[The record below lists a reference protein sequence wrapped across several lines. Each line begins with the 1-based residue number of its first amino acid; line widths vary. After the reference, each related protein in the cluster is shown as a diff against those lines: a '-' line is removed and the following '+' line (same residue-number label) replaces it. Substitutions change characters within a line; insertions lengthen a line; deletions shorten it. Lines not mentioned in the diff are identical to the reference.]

1 MEPVGRSRGM
11 LIFWGERVNICQMIK
26 LDFSIEVKVEG
37 EGFEGKIWIVFIYA
51 STEDHIRMGQ
61 WEKLKARR
69 SS

>member
-1 MEPVGRSRGM
+1 
-11 LIFWGERVNICQMIK
+11 MIK

-37 EGFEGKIWIVFIYA
+37 KGFEGEIWIVFIYA
-51 STEDHIRMGQ
+51 GTEDLIRMGQ